1 MNKITYPLK
10 KGDKGLSV
18 VNLQDAL
25 FVLLEREAISPV
37 SRRQLL
43 VWKTGLASERT
54 TKTYGTTT
62 SAIVSQLQQD
72 QNIQPD
78 GDIGPQTTVVINKL
92 LHEWGII
99 EHPIGP
105 ENYDYN
111 VQGHINQVDNWGSD
125 NPVVGF
131 LVKAFDRDLRHEEI
145 LGETVTDRQGYY
157 NIGYSQ
163 TQFMRAEK
171 QSADLI
177 VRVYKFEG
185 RVLLESDIIFNAQS
199 NETIDFTLSE
209 RTSEY
214 DHFAEK
220 IIPILDGIRI
230 KDLNEADIVF
240 LTGETEIDNSL
251 IIDFISAS
259 KLADSTG
266 LSNDVHYG
274 LIREGLPKDLN
285 ALLHLSRDEHKQA
298 LQAAVIHN
306 YISNITPEELDQI
319 LDHLHDLLSG

>member
-25 FVLLEREAISPV
+25 FVLLEQEAISPV
-37 SRRQLL
+37 NRRQLL

-78 GDIGPQTTVVINKL
+78 GDIGPQTTVVINKR

-111 VQGHINQVDNWGSD
+111 VQGHINEVDNWGSE
-125 NPVVGF
+125 NPVVGH
-131 LVKAFDRDLRHEEI
+131 LVKAIDRDLRHEQG

-163 TQFMRAEK
+163 TQFRRAEK

-177 VRVYKFEG
+177 VRVYDDEG

-199 NETIDFTLSE
+199 NETIDFSLSV

-214 DHFAEK
+214 DHIAKK
-220 IIPILDGIRI
+220 IIPILDGTRI
-230 KDLNEADIVF
+230 KDLNETDIVF